1 MIGIKINNIPKRL
14 NRRVAN
20 TAAQSLVKTTREII
34 RKKGEAY
41 LLSLFY
47 DDGTQGVHRLLE
59 LLTSDLEE
67 RRVVDAI
74 SELYEFFE
82 VILVPFDKS
91 ATSEPLYIKVKS
103 PRKYEIDTHNQ
114 DAEHI
119 ILCMLCALRSD
130 DLVSC
135 ELVNYQVL
143 GGLTP
148 VPPRLSENAIAFLK
162 QQSDNYF

>member
-1 MIGIKINNIPKRL
+1 MIGITINNIPKRL

-47 DDGTQGVHRLLE
+47 DDGTQGVRRLLE
-59 LLTSDLEE
+59 LLTKDIEE
-67 RRVVDAI
+67 KRIVQAI
-74 SELYEFFE
+74 TELYEFFE
-82 VILVPFDKS
+82 IVLVPFDKS
-91 ATSEPLYIKVKS
+91 ATSEPLYIEVKK
-103 PRKYEIDTHNQ
+103 PREYTIDTHNE

-130 DLVSC
+130 DLVTH

-143 GGLTP
+143 GGQTP
-148 VPPRLSENAIAFLK
+148 APPRLSEESIAFLK
-162 QQSDNYF
+162 RQSDNFF